1 MGKMWNIRKVTAEMI
16 SFAAI
21 IVCLYLYRNAAT
33 RLLFN
38 LQLRYIVS
46 GDPSLTKVGAKTK
59 INYWIDFRQY
69 QKFFVKYAGTDAI
82 KDIYAFFNERVFADI
97 YEAGHE
103 EDEEEMEFQGD
114 DLEDFGAALAAERRD
129 EEGPSEEEDSD
140 EVQNGDDQHDLE
152 FETGGHGSYY
162 EGDEIFD
169 LDDDHLGDDT
179 SSPREHEIQLH
190 NNSTSVPL
198 TTTSSSRLVSPEAAT
213 PGIEIASRSTEAL
226 HSRPRRPPTIAST
239 RPAPRKDA
247 SLSPAQPEVAA
258 PPTVPAQNP
267 FPTTSL
273 PTKPVAPP
281 RPHPIA
287 VQPPA
292 GANTQRRSTAR
303 LASRESEV
311 TVLSTVIE
319 ESQSSSSQTQT
330 RKSSRTTRQAITTQ
344 SLPEKQVDEDEGRAE
359 GAPQKKGKKSNI
371 SKRASVKK

>member
-21 IVCLYLYRNAAT
+21 IVCLYLYRNAAS

-46 GDPSLTKVGAKTK
+46 GDPSLTKVGTKTK
-59 INYWIDFRQY
+59 INYWIDFSEY

-97 YEAGHE
+97 YKAGHE

-114 DLEDFGAALAAERRD
+114 DLEDFGAVLAAERRE

-140 EVQNGDDQHDLE
+140 EVQNGDDQHDFE

-162 EGDEIFD
+162 EGDKIFD
-169 LDDDHLGDDT
+169 SEDDHLG
-179 SSPREHEIQLH
+179 S
-190 NNSTSVPL
+190 L

-213 PGIEIASRSTEAL
+213 PGIEMAPCSAEAL
-226 HSRPRRPPTIAST
+226 HSRPRGPPTIAST
-239 RPAPRKDA
+239 WPAPKKDA
-247 SLSPAQPEVAA
+247 HLSSSQPEVAA
-258 PPTVPAQNP
+258 PPTVPAQNS
-267 FPTTSL
+267 FTTMSL

-281 RPHPIA
+281 RPHPIP
-287 VQPPA
+287 VQPSA
-292 GANTQRRSTAR
+292 GAKTQRRSTAQ

-330 RKSSRTTRQAITTQ
+330 RKSSRTTRQTVTAQ
-344 SLPEKQVDEDEGRAE
+344 SLPEKQVDEDEGRAKA
-359 GAPQKKGKKSNI
+359 APQKKGKKSNI